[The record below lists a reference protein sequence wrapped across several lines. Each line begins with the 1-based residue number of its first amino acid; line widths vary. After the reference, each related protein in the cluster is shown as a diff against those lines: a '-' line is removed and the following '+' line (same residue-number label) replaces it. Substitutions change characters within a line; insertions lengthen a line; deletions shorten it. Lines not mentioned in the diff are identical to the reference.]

1 MRALT
6 NFLPIP
12 FFQLLANGVS
22 DLRDGLAAHE
32 LWIFMGWQDIRQRY
46 RRTILGPWWL
56 AISTG
61 MLVLFL
67 GFMWSE
73 IFRVEV
79 ETFLPFFVIGYVLWS
94 FLSGAITE
102 ATTAF
107 TQFQGLILQRH
118 IPFSAYLYRIGMR
131 HAIILAHNTAV
142 VALIVLW
149 FGPVWSIN
157 NFLAVPGLLIFAAVT
172 LMASIPVAILCTRFR
187 DLPQIVTNVLQV
199 AFFATPIMWRPDAL
213 NRFRWMAD
221 FNPFAHLIDIVRLPL
236 LGNAPG
242 LESWMWSLA
251 VLAFSI
257 AAGAWLLGRYGH
269 RIAYWL

>member
-1 MRALT
+1 M
-6 NFLPIP
+6 P

-22 DLRDGLAAHE
+22 DLRGGLAAHE
-32 LWIFMGWQDIRQRY
+32 LWTFMGWQDIRQRY

-61 MLVLFL
+61 IFVLFL

-73 IFRVEV
+73 IFHAEV
-79 ETFLPFFVIGYVLWS
+79 ETFLPFFVIGYVLWT
-94 FLSGAITE
+94 FLSGVINE

-107 TQFQGLILQRH
+107 TQFEGLILQRR

-131 HAIILAHNTAV
+131 HTIILAHNTAV
-142 VALIVLW
+142 VALLVLW

-157 NFLAVPGLLIFAAVT
+157 NLLAIPGLLVFAAVT
-172 LMASIPVAILCTRFR
+172 MMASIPIAILCTRFR

-199 AFFATPIMWRPDAL
+199 AFFATPIMWRPEAL

-236 LGNAPG
+236 LGKLPTP
-242 LESWMWSLA
+242 ESWTWSLA
-251 VLAFSI
+251 VLALSI
-257 AAGAWLLGRYGH
+257 AVGSWLLGRYGH